1 MQRMYI
7 VEKVCEPRVFDAQ
20 KNRGEMEKVTSVG
33 LVLTDGFNTIY
44 GEAYR
49 DVAKKVQEAGLRK
62 NDWVNVKLTTM
73 VRERS
78 TDKGTF
84 LSNNVTIT
92 GLEVMLKQS
101 F

>member
-1 MQRMYI
+1 MQRMYMI
-7 VEKVCEPRVFDAQ
+7 DRVCEPRMFDAQ
-20 KNRGEMEKVTSVG
+20 NNRGEMEKVTSVG

-49 DVAKKVQEAGLRK
+49 DVAKRVQEAGLRK
-62 NDWVNVKLTTM
+62 NDWVNVKLTSV
-73 VRERS
+73 VRERT

-84 LSNNVTIT
+84 LTNNVTIT
-92 GLEVMLKQS
+92 GLEVLLKQS